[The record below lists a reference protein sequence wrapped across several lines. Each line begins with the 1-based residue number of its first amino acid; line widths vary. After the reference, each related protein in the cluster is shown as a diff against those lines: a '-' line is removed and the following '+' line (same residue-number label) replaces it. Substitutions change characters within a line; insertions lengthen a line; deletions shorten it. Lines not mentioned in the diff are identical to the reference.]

1 MLIRKGINNLDSI
14 QSKILPGNIKLLNL
28 KNDQFKTNL
37 ISIYIKRP
45 LNEEEVTMNSLIP
58 SILRMG
64 SEKFPSQS
72 EISRAFQDLYGSSFG
87 VGVGKIGEKQILSFK
102 LSLTNDSYL
111 EDRITTKAFSLLMDI
126 ILNPFVENGGFSKR
140 YVEIEKEVLRESILS
155 RINNKGSYALERCI
169 EEMCKDEP
177 YSIHEDGKI
186 EDLDKVDEV
195 ELYEHYRKIL
205 EESEIDI
212 AFTGEFQVE
221 ELESEIISR
230 FEFRNKEIVEIPR
243 EEIYVNVE
251 QVKNIVDEM
260 DVSQG
265 KIVMG
270 YRTNID
276 IKSNDFIAMFMY
288 SVILGSGAHSKLFM
302 NIREKHSL
310 CYSINSYLEKM
321 KSIMFITAGIET
333 VNFEKTISLIKQE
346 VEDMNNGVISENELI
361 FAKKF
366 VKNNLKSL
374 KDSIWSLSDY
384 YYNLSNQ
391 GRNESVEEFL
401 DKIESITV
409 EDIKKISSNI
419 QLDTIYFLTKK
430 GE

>member
-1 MLIRKGINNLDSI
+1 MDII
-14 QSKILPGNIKLLNL
+14 QSRVLPGNIKVLNL
-28 KNDQFKTNL
+28 KSNQFKTNL

-45 LNEEEVTMNSLIP
+45 LNEGEVTMNSLIP
-58 SILRMG
+58 SILKMG
-64 SEKFPSQS
+64 SAKFPTQA
-72 EISRAFQDLYGSSFG
+72 EISKAFQELYGSSFG

-102 LSLTNDSYL
+102 LSLTNDKYL
-111 EDRITTKAFSLLMDI
+111 GENITEKAFELLMDI
-126 ILNPFVENGGFSKR
+126 MLNPLVEDGGFNDR
-140 YVEIEKEVLRESILS
+140 YVEIEKEVLKEAILS
-155 RINNKGSYALERCI
+155 RINNKGTYAMERCI
-169 EEMCKDEP
+169 EEMCKNEP

-186 EDLDKVDEV
+186 DDLEKIDSVS
-195 ELYEHYRKIL
+195 LYNHYKKIL
-205 EESEIDI
+205 EDSEIEI
-212 AFTGEFQVE
+212 AFTGEFDIDS
-221 ELESEIISR
+221 LEKEIVSM
-230 FEFRNKEIVEIPR
+230 FSFRNKEITQLPR
-243 EEIYVNVE
+243 ESIYCNVTEVKEIID
-251 QVKNIVDEM
+251 KM

-276 IKSNDFIAMFMY
+276 VKTDDFIPMFMY
-288 SVILGSGAHSKLFM
+288 SVILGSGVHSKLFM

-321 KSIMFITAGIET
+321 KSIMFIAAGIE
-333 VNFEKTISLIKQE
+333 VSNFERTLELIKKE
-346 VEDMNNGVISENELI
+346 VEDMNNGVISDNELE

-366 VKNNLKSL
+366 VKNNLRSL

-401 DKIESITV
+401 EKIESITV
-409 EDIKKISSNI
+409 DDIKRISSNI

>member
-1 MLIRKGINNLDSI
+1 MDII
-14 QSKILPGNIKLLNL
+14 QSKILPGNIKVLNL
-28 KNDQFKTNL
+28 KNNQFKTNL

-45 LNEEEVTMNSLIP
+45 LNEGEVTMNSLIP
-58 SILRMG
+58 SVLKMG
-64 SEKFPSQS
+64 SAKLTTQA
-72 EISRAFQDLYGSSFG
+72 EISKAFQELYGSSFG

-102 LSLTNDSYL
+102 LSLTNDKYL
-111 EDRITTKAFSLLMDI
+111 GENITTKAFELLMDI
-126 ILNPFVENGGFSKR
+126 MLNPLVENGGFNDR
-140 YVEIEKEVLRESILS
+140 YVEIEKEVLKEAILS
-155 RINNKGSYALERCI
+155 RINNKGTYAMERCI
-169 EEMCKDEP
+169 EEMCKNEP
-177 YSIHEDGKI
+177 YSIHEDGKL
-186 EDLDKVDEV
+186 EDLEKIDSIS
-195 ELYEHYRKIL
+195 LYNHYTKIL
-205 EESEIDI
+205 QDSEIDI
-212 AFTGEFQVE
+212 AFTGEFDIDL
-221 ELESEIISR
+221 LEKEIISK
-230 FEFRNKEIVEIPR
+230 FSFRNKEIVQIPR
-243 EEIYVNVE
+243 ESIYYNVSEVKEIAD
-251 QVKNIVDEM
+251 KM

-276 IKSNDFIAMFMY
+276 VKSDDFIPMFMY
-288 SVILGSGAHSKLFM
+288 SIILGSGAHSKLFM

-321 KSIMFITAGIET
+321 KSIMFIAAGIE
-333 VNFEKTISLIKQE
+333 VSNFERTIELIKKE
-346 VEDMNNGVISENELI
+346 VDDMNCGNISDNELE

-366 VKNNLKSL
+366 VKNNLRSL

-401 DKIESITV
+401 EKVESITV
-409 EDIKKISSNI
+409 DDIKRISSNI

>member
-1 MLIRKGINNLDSI
+1 MDAVN
-14 QSKILPGNIKLLNL
+14 SKILPGNIKILNL
-28 KNDQFKTNL
+28 KSNQFKTNL

-45 LNEEEVTMNSLIP
+45 LNEGEVTMNSLIP
-58 SILRMG
+58 SVLKMG
-64 SEKFPSQS
+64 SENFPTQA
-72 EISRAFQDLYGSSFG
+72 EISKAFQELYGSSFG

-102 LSLTNDSYL
+102 LSLTNDKYL
-111 EDRITTKAFSLLMDI
+111 EEKITQKAFSLLMDI
-126 ILNPFVENGGFSKR
+126 MLKPLVENGGFKER
-140 YVEIEKEVLRESILS
+140 YVDIEKEVLKEAILS
-155 RINNKGSYALERCI
+155 RINNKGTYSLERCI
-169 EEMCKDEP
+169 EEMCKNEL

-186 EDLDKVDEV
+186 EDLEKIDTVS
-195 ELYEHYRKIL
+195 LYEHYRKIL

-212 AFTGEFQVE
+212 AFTGEFDIE
-221 ELESEIISR
+221 SLENEIISR
-230 FEFRNKEIVEIPR
+230 FSFRNKEIVKIPR
-243 EEIYVNVE
+243 EKINYNID
-251 QVKNIVDEM
+251 QVKNVVEEM

-276 IKSNDFIAMFMY
+276 IISDDFIPMFMY
-288 SVILGSGAHSKLFM
+288 SVILGSGVHSKLFM

-333 VNFEKTISLIKQE
+333 VNFDKTIGLIKKE
-346 VEDMNNGVISENELI
+346 VEDMNNGVISENELE

-366 VKNNLKSL
+366 VKNNLRSL

-391 GRNESVEEFL
+391 GRNETVEEFL
-401 DKIESITV
+401 EKIESV
-409 EDIKKISSNI
+409 KVDDIKRISSNI
-419 QLDTIYFLTKK
+419 QLDTVYFLTKK

>member
-1 MLIRKGINNLDSI
+1 MDAVN
-14 QSKILPGNIKLLNL
+14 SKILPGNIKLLNL
-28 KNDQFKTNL
+28 KSNQFKTNL

-45 LNEEEVTMNSLIP
+45 LNEGEVTMNSLIP
-58 SILRMG
+58 SVLKMG
-64 SEKFPSQS
+64 SENFPTQA
-72 EISRAFQDLYGSSFG
+72 EISKAFQELYGSSFG

-102 LSLTNDSYL
+102 LSLTNDKYL
-111 EDRITTKAFSLLMDI
+111 EEKTTQKAFSLLMDI
-126 ILNPFVENGGFSKR
+126 MLKPLVENGGFKER
-140 YVEIEKEVLRESILS
+140 YVDIEKEVLKEAILS
-155 RINNKGSYALERCI
+155 RINNKGTYSLERCI
-169 EEMCKDEP
+169 EEMCKNEP

-186 EDLDKVDEV
+186 EDLEKIDTVS
-195 ELYEHYRKIL
+195 LYEHYRKIL

-212 AFTGEFQVE
+212 AFTGEFDIE
-221 ELESEIISR
+221 SLENEIISR
-230 FEFRNKEIVEIPR
+230 FSFRNKEIVKIPR
-243 EEIYVNVE
+243 EKINYNIDQVRNVVE
-251 QVKNIVDEM
+251 EM

-276 IKSNDFIAMFMY
+276 IISDDFIPMFMY
-288 SVILGSGAHSKLFM
+288 SVILGSGVHSKLFM

-333 VNFEKTISLIKQE
+333 VNFEKTIGLIKKE
-346 VEDMNNGVISENELI
+346 VEDMNNGVISENELE

-366 VKNNLKSL
+366 VKNNLRSL

-391 GRNESVEEFL
+391 GRNETVEEFL
-401 DKIESITV
+401 EKIESV
-409 EDIKKISSNI
+409 KVDDIKRISSNI
-419 QLDTIYFLTKK
+419 QLDTVYFLTKK

>member
-1 MLIRKGINNLDSI
+1 MDII
-14 QSKILPGNIKLLNL
+14 QSKILPGNIKVLNL
-28 KNDQFKTNL
+28 KNNQFKTNL

-45 LNEEEVTMNSLIP
+45 LNEGEVTMNSLIP
-58 SILRMG
+58 SVLKMG
-64 SEKFPSQS
+64 SAKLTTQA
-72 EISRAFQDLYGSSFG
+72 EISKAFQELYGSSFG

-102 LSLTNDSYL
+102 LSLTNDKYL
-111 EDRITTKAFSLLMDI
+111 GENITTKAFELLMDI
-126 ILNPFVENGGFSKR
+126 MLNPLVENGGFNDR
-140 YVEIEKEVLRESILS
+140 YVEIEKEVLKEAILS
-155 RINNKGSYALERCI
+155 RINNKGTYAMERCI
-169 EEMCKDEP
+169 EEMCKNEP
-177 YSIHEDGKI
+177 YSIHEDGKL
-186 EDLDKVDEV
+186 EDLEKIDSIS
-195 ELYEHYRKIL
+195 LYNHYTKIL
-205 EESEIDI
+205 QDSEIDI
-212 AFTGEFQVE
+212 AFTGEFDIDL
-221 ELESEIISR
+221 LEKEIISK
-230 FEFRNKEIVEIPR
+230 FSFRNKEIVQIPR
-243 EEIYVNVE
+243 ESIYYNVSEIKE
-251 QVKNIVDEM
+251 IADKM

-276 IKSNDFIAMFMY
+276 VKSDDFIPMFMY
-288 SVILGSGAHSKLFM
+288 SIILGSGAHSKLFM

-321 KSIMFITAGIET
+321 KSIMFIAAGIE
-333 VNFEKTISLIKQE
+333 VSNFERTIELIKKE
-346 VEDMNNGVISENELI
+346 VDDMNCGNISDNELE

-366 VKNNLKSL
+366 VKNNLRSL

-401 DKIESITV
+401 EKVESITV
-409 EDIKKISSNI
+409 DDIKRISSNI

>member
-1 MLIRKGINNLDSI
+1 MDII
-14 QSKILPGNIKLLNL
+14 QSKILPGNIKVLNL
-28 KNDQFKTNL
+28 KNNQFKTNL

-45 LNEEEVTMNSLIP
+45 LNEGEVTMNSLIP
-58 SILRMG
+58 SVLKMG
-64 SEKFPSQS
+64 SAKLPTQA
-72 EISRAFQDLYGSSFG
+72 EISKAFQELYGSSFG

-102 LSLTNDSYL
+102 LSLTNDKYL
-111 EDRITTKAFSLLMDI
+111 GENITAKAFELLMDI
-126 ILNPFVENGGFSKR
+126 MLNPLAENGGFNDR
-140 YVEIEKEVLRESILS
+140 YVEIEKEVLKEAILS
-155 RINNKGSYALERCI
+155 RINNKGTYAMERCI
-169 EEMCKDEP
+169 EEMCKNES
-177 YSIHEDGKI
+177 YSIHEDGKL
-186 EDLDKVDEV
+186 EDLEKIDSIS
-195 ELYEHYRKIL
+195 LYNHYIKIL
-205 EESEIDI
+205 QDSEIDI
-212 AFTGEFQVE
+212 AFTGEFDIDF
-221 ELESEIISR
+221 LEKEIISK
-230 FEFRNKEIVEIPR
+230 FSFRNKEITKIPR
-243 EEIYVNVE
+243 ESIYYNVSE
-251 QVKNIVDEM
+251 VKEIVDKM

-276 IKSNDFIAMFMY
+276 VKSDDFIPMFMY

-321 KSIMFITAGIET
+321 KSIMFIAAGIEVSNFDRT
-333 VNFEKTISLIKQE
+333 VELIKKE
-346 VEDMNNGVISENELI
+346 VDDMNCGNISYNELE

-366 VKNNLKSL
+366 VKNNLRSL

-384 YYNLSNQ
+384 YYNLNNQ

-401 DKIESITV
+401 EKIESITV
-409 EDIKKISSNI
+409 DDIKRIASNI

>member
-1 MLIRKGINNLDSI
+1 MDII
-14 QSKILPGNIKLLNL
+14 QSRVLPGNIKVLNL
-28 KNDQFKTNL
+28 KSNQFKTNL

-45 LNEEEVTMNSLIP
+45 LNEGEVTMNSLIP
-58 SILRMG
+58 SILKMG
-64 SEKFPSQS
+64 SAKFPTQA
-72 EISRAFQDLYGSSFG
+72 EISKAFQELYGSSFG

-102 LSLTNDSYL
+102 LSLTNDKYL
-111 EDRITTKAFSLLMDI
+111 GENITEKAFELLMDI
-126 ILNPFVENGGFSKR
+126 MLNPLVEDGGFNDR
-140 YVEIEKEVLRESILS
+140 YVEIEKEVLKEAILS
-155 RINNKGSYALERCI
+155 RINNKGTYAMERCI
-169 EEMCKDEP
+169 EEMCKNEP

-186 EDLDKVDEV
+186 DDLEKIDSVS
-195 ELYEHYRKIL
+195 LYNHYKKIL
-205 EESEIDI
+205 EDSEIEI
-212 AFTGEFQVE
+212 AFTGEFDIDS
-221 ELESEIISR
+221 LEKEIVSM
-230 FEFRNKEIVEIPR
+230 FSFRNKEITQLPR
-243 EEIYVNVE
+243 ESIYCNVTEVKEIID
-251 QVKNIVDEM
+251 KM

-276 IKSNDFIAMFMY
+276 VKTDDFIPMFMY
-288 SVILGSGAHSKLFM
+288 SVILGSGVHSKLFM

-321 KSIMFITAGIET
+321 KSIMFIAAGIE
-333 VNFEKTISLIKQE
+333 VSNFERTLDLIKKE
-346 VEDMNNGVISENELI
+346 VEDMNNGVISDNELE

-366 VKNNLKSL
+366 VKNNLRSL

-401 DKIESITV
+401 EKIESITV
-409 EDIKKISSNI
+409 DDIKRISSNI

>member
-1 MLIRKGINNLDSI
+1 MDII
-14 QSKILPGNIKLLNL
+14 QSRVLPGNIKVLNL
-28 KNDQFKTNL
+28 KSNQFKTNL

-45 LNEEEVTMNSLIP
+45 LNEGEVTMNSLIP
-58 SILRMG
+58 SILKMG
-64 SEKFPSQS
+64 SSKFPTQA
-72 EISRAFQDLYGSSFG
+72 EISKAFQELYGSSFG

-102 LSLTNDSYL
+102 LSLTNDKYL
-111 EDRITTKAFSLLMDI
+111 GENITEKAFELLMDI
-126 ILNPFVENGGFSKR
+126 MLNPLVEDRGFNDR
-140 YVEIEKEVLRESILS
+140 YVEIEKEVLKEAILS
-155 RINNKGSYALERCI
+155 RINNKGTYAMERCI
-169 EEMCKDEP
+169 EEMCKNEP

-186 EDLDKVDEV
+186 DDLEKIDSVS
-195 ELYEHYRKIL
+195 LYNHYKKIL
-205 EESEIDI
+205 EDSEIEI
-212 AFTGEFQVE
+212 AFTGEFDIDS
-221 ELESEIISR
+221 LEKEIISK
-230 FEFRNKEIVEIPR
+230 FSFRNKEITKIPR
-243 EEIYVNVE
+243 ESIYYNVSE
-251 QVKNIVDEM
+251 VKEVVDKM

-276 IKSNDFIAMFMY
+276 VKSDDFIPMFMY
-288 SVILGSGAHSKLFM
+288 SIILGSGVHSKLFM

-321 KSIMFITAGIET
+321 KSIMFIAAGIE
-333 VNFEKTISLIKQE
+333 VSNFERTLDLIKKE
-346 VEDMNNGVISENELI
+346 VEDMNNGVISDNELE

-366 VKNNLKSL
+366 VKNNLRSL

-401 DKIESITV
+401 EKIESITV
-409 EDIKKISSNI
+409 DDIKRISSNI

>member
-1 MLIRKGINNLDSI
+1 MDAVN
-14 QSKILPGNIKLLNL
+14 SKILPGNIKVL
-28 KNDQFKTNL
+28 KLKSDQFKTNL

-45 LNEEEVTMNSLIP
+45 LDENEVTMNSLIP
-58 SILRMG
+58 SILKMG
-64 SEKFPSQS
+64 SENLPTQA
-72 EISRAFQDLYGSSFG
+72 EISKAFQELYGSSFG

-102 LSLTNDSYL
+102 LSLTNDKYL
-111 EDRITTKAFSLLMDI
+111 EEAITKKAFSLLMDI
-126 ILNPFVENGGFSKR
+126 ILKPLVENGGFKER
-140 YVEIEKEVLRESILS
+140 YVDIEKEVLKEAILS
-155 RINNKGSYALERCI
+155 RINNKGTYSLERCI
-169 EEMCKDEP
+169 EEMCKNEP

-186 EDLDKVDEV
+186 EDIEKIDTVS
-195 ELYEHYRKIL
+195 LYEHYRKIL

-212 AFTGEFQVE
+212 AFTGEFDIE
-221 ELESEIISR
+221 SLEKEIITHFS
-230 FEFRNKEIVEIPR
+230 FRNKEIVKIPR
-243 EEIYVNVE
+243 EKINYH
-251 QVKNIVDEM
+251 VDKIKSITEEM

-276 IKSNDFIAMFMY
+276 VKSEDFIPMFMY
-288 SVILGSGAHSKLFM
+288 SIILGSGTHSKLFM

-333 VNFEKTISLIKQE
+333 ANFDKTIELIKKE
-346 VEDMNNGVISENELI
+346 VEDMNSGVISENELE

-366 VKNNLKSL
+366 VKNNLRSL

-391 GRNESVEEFL
+391 GRNETVEEFL
-401 DKIESITV
+401 EKIESV
-409 EDIKKISSNI
+409 KVDDIKRISSNI
-419 QLDTIYFLTKK
+419 QLDTVYFLTKK